1 MSSGSSSSRS
11 SISGARAPSLSVERA
26 VERAAERRRRALAL
40 PGILAAL
47 LVALLV
53 GLGVWQLHRL
63 KWKLAILAE
72 IRAAEQRPGVP
83 LSGHPGPYAKVSVAG
98 VLRPDLAALYGDQV
112 ETTAQGLQE
121 GGQLIVPLER
131 GAAPPVLV
139 DLGWVPMSDLHPA
152 SLPAGPTSVAGYL
165 RPPDRP
171 GLFSAPDDVPGRRF
185 YTLDPA
191 RIGAALGL
199 KRVAPFTLIVLGK
212 REPGVYPMPAEHLP
226 HPPNNHL
233 EYALT
238 WFGLAAVVIFE
249 FGFWARQRLRA

>member
-1 MSSGSSSSRS
+1 M
-11 SISGARAPSLSVERA
+11 RAPSPSASPGAAGRA
-26 VERAAERRRRALAL
+26 PGHRGPWRGLVL
-40 PGILAAL
+40 PGVLAAL

-53 GLGVWQLHRL
+53 GLGIWQLHRL
-63 KWKLAILAE
+63 AWKLAILAE
-72 IRAAEQRPGVP
+72 IRAAEARPGIS
-83 LSGHPGPYAKVSVAG
+83 LADHPGPYAKVSVTG
-98 VLRPDLAALYGDQV
+98 RLQPKLAALYGDQV
-112 ETTAQGLQE
+112 ETTKQGLVE
-121 GGQLIVPLER
+121 GGQLIVPLAR
-131 GAAPPVLV
+131 GAAPAILV
-139 DLGWVPMSDLHPA
+139 DLGWIPLSDRHAA
-152 SLPAGPTSVAGYL
+152 SFPRGLTSLAGYL

-171 GLFSAPDDVPGRRF
+171 GLLSAPDDLAGRRF

-199 KRVAPFTLIVLGK
+199 PSVAPFTLIVLGR

-238 WFGLAAVVIFE
+238 WFGLAAVVVFE

>member
-1 MSSGSSSSRS
+1 MADRP
-11 SISGARAPSLSVERA
+11 AD
-26 VERAAERRRRALAL
+26 RAAEQRRPGLAL
-40 PGILAAL
+40 PGVLAAL

-63 KWKLAILAE
+63 TWKLAILAE
-72 IRAAEQRPGVP
+72 IRAAEARPGIP
-83 LSGHPGPYAKVSVAG
+83 LSDHPGPYAKVTVAG

-112 ETTAQGLQE
+112 ETTAQGFAE

-139 DLGWVPMSDLHPA
+139 DLGWVPMTDRVPA
-152 SLPAGPTSVAGYL
+152 TLPAGPTLLAGYL
-165 RPPDRP
+165 SPPDHP
-171 GLFSAPDDVPGRRF
+171 GFLSAPDDVPGRRF

-199 KRVAPFTLIVLGK
+199 PRVAPFTLIVLGP

-238 WFGLAAVVIFE
+238 WFGLAAVVVFE
-249 FGFWARQRLRA
+249 FGFWARQRLRS

>member
-1 MSSGSSSSRS
+1 M
-11 SISGARAPSLSVERA
+11 
-26 VERAAERRRRALAL
+26 L
-40 PGILAAL
+40 PGVLAAL
-47 LVALLV
+47 LTALLI

-63 KWKLAILAE
+63 RWKLAILAE
-72 IRAAEQRPGVP
+72 IRAAEARPGIP
-83 LSGHPGPYAKVSVAG
+83 LSDHPGPYAKVSVAG

-112 ETTAQGLQE
+112 ETTAQGFEE

-139 DLGWVPMSDLHPA
+139 DLGWVPMSDRLPK
-152 SLPAGPTSVAGYL
+152 SLPHGATTLAGYL
-165 RPPDRP
+165 RPPDHP
-171 GLFSAPDDVPGRRF
+171 GLLSAADDVAGRRF

-199 KRVAPFTLIVLGK
+199 PRVALFTLIVLG
-212 REPGVYPMPAEHLP
+212 RQEPGVYPMPAEHLP

-238 WFGLAAVVIFE
+238 WFGLAAVVVFE
-249 FGFWARQRLRA
+249 FGFWARQRLRS